1 MVSYFISG
9 MQVCTGQ
16 LKPFNPILGETLQST
31 MPDGSKVYCEHISH
45 HPPIT
50 SYLYEDAE
58 GDYKFFG
65 SCELTASFGTNSMK
79 AGQEGDGFIVFK
91 DGQTIRCV
99 APHYTL
105 GGTVMGDRT
114 INADGHFF
122 IEDEVNN
129 IR

>member
-1 MVSYFISG
+1 

-16 LKPFNPILGETLQST
+16 LKPFNPLLGETLQST

-50 SYLYEDAE
+50 AYCYEDVAKE
-58 GDYKFFG
+58 YTFWG
-65 SCELTASFGTNSMK
+65 SLEFTASFGTNSMK
-79 AGQEGDGFIVFK
+79 AGQEGNNYLRFQ
-91 DGQTIRCV
+91 DGQVIRIQ

-114 INADGHFF
+114 LNADGFF
-122 IEDEVNN
+122 FVDDEQND

>member
-1 MVSYFISG
+1 

-50 SYLYEDAE
+50 AYHLEDVDKDYSFWGAAE
-58 GDYKFFG
+58 F
-65 SCELTASFGTNSMK
+65 TASFGTNSMK
-79 AGQEGDGFIVFK
+79 AGQEGNNYLKFK
-91 DGQTIRCV
+91 DGQLIRTQ

-114 INADGHFF
+114 INADGFF
-122 IEDEVNN
+122 LMDDEEND

>member
-1 MVSYFISG
+1 

-50 SYLYEDAE
+50 AYTLEDVD
-58 GDYKFFG
+58 GDYVFWGTSEF
-65 SCELTASFGTNSMK
+65 TASLGANSMK
-79 AGQEGDGFIVFK
+79 AGQEGDNFLKFK
-91 DGQTIRCV
+91 DGQKIRTR

-114 INADGHFF
+114 INADGFF
-122 IEDEVNN
+122 YMDDEKND